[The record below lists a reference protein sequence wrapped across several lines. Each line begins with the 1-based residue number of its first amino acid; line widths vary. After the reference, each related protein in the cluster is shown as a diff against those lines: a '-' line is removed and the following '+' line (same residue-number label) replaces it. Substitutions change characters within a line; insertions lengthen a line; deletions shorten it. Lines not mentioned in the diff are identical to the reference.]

1 MSKKRKKSFDEKLR
15 LSKEK
20 QNQDGSKI
28 VNEDSKLMHGDDYRG
43 KIIKDNERF
52 QDKFQESKSKRYVSE
67 VNDKGSQSS
76 NRRYKLAEEKI
87 QHQEEVQSFNY
98 DSTKTYVEQLKTYDS
113 NSKDFKAYEG
123 VIDKSKSNRNIRPK
137 TDSQVKTEES
147 VFYSPDSEKLD
158 SNLKSTESKKT
169 KLRKQAET
177 FRKEEEFK
185 YKTNEENEVYDPLAQ
200 DTDNDGISDRYD
212 NNFKDSDYFES
223 TYDVEDTIR
232 KEQINQQNNYSPTSK
247 KEKNRKIAMD
257 FRKHQDNFKR
267 KNFEENKYDAL
278 ERDTDN
284 EGIVDK
290 FHHNFKN
297 SKYFESTFDVK
308 EQKLETKEFEKVK
321 GKKKQNRKIGK
332 DFRSNQTK
340 KEIHKEGN
348 KKKNFTNEG
357 FTRSRGKKGKASTGK
372 EAIRDR
378 ENKKR
383 TLKEISKSDL
393 KKESVASGVFL
404 GVEKS
409 QDLAKSYISTG
420 SEDNVGVEAAEK
432 TLDTGS
438 KLVHQKQKS
447 FNKRKVKE
455 AYSLSENDYKLRQK
469 KSKLDFRDELEKTKV
484 SDEYKK
490 SRAYKKFQKRKQMK
504 TCIKEKNH
512 TRIRDRI
519 KESLKELTIS
529 AKNFITRKSKTI
541 VFAILAVII
550 MGTFFINFGG
560 TSLSLMINT
569 ASSTLST
576 TYLSDQ
582 GVLSEVNQVFT
593 SMEQELQDELSS
605 LEDYYPGY
613 DEYIVNKDGEIYH
626 NTHELLAYITSR
638 YGAIERVSDV
648 KSALNELFKVMYQV
662 TYKTEVEIR
671 YRTETKTFINENGEE
686 ETTQVKVSY
695 DYKKLIVNL
704 KTRSMDSMVRE
715 IFADYPDNIIHYE
728 ALMANQGNMGDYFG
742 NGTGDLSEIVFNPAF
757 GNPGIAFDN
766 ETTKKLFNEAEK
778 HIGKRYV
785 FGANG
790 PSNFDCSSFVC
801 WSFTHSGVKNMP
813 RTTAYRIFTDYCNP
827 VSSSEARAGDII
839 FFRGTYNSGTPISHV
854 GIYAGNGMMIHA
866 GDPIQYTSINTNYW
880 KNHFYSFGR
889 LR

>member
-28 VNEDSKLMHGDDYRG
+28 VNEDSKLKHRDDYRG
-43 KIIKDNERF
+43 KIIKDNEHF
-52 QDKFQESKSKRYVSE
+52 QDKFQESKSKRYALE
-67 VNDKGSQSS
+67 VNDKGGQLS
-76 NRRYKLAEEKI
+76 NRRYKLAEEKT
-87 QHQEEVQSFNY
+87 QHQEEVQSFN
-98 DSTKTYVEQLKTYDS
+98 YDS

-147 VFYSPDSEKLD
+147 VFYSPDSKKLD

-185 YKTNEENEVYDPLAQ
+185 YKISEESDVYDPLVQ

-232 KEQINQQNNYSPTSK
+232 QEQVNQQNNYSPTSK
-247 KEKNRKIAMD
+247 KEKNRKIAMN
-257 FRKHQDNFKR
+257 FRKYQDNFKS
-267 KNFEENKYDAL
+267 
-278 ERDTDN
+278 
-284 EGIVDK
+284 
-290 FHHNFKN
+290 

-308 EQKLETKEFEKVK
+308 EQKLETKDFEKIK
-321 GKKKQNRKIGK
+321 GKKKQNRKIDE

-348 KKKNFTNEG
+348 KKKSFTNEG
-357 FTRSRGKKGKASTGK
+357 FTRSRGKKVKASTGK

-420 SEDNVGVEAAEK
+420 SEDNVGVEGAEK

-469 KSKLDFRDELEKTKV
+469 KSKLDFRDELEKTKA

-512 TRIRDRI
+512 TRIQDRI

-541 VFAILAVII
+541 IFAILSVII

-613 DEYIVNKDGEIYH
+613 DEYIVNKEGEVYH

-648 KSALNELFKVMYQV
+648 KSALNELFKAMYQV

-671 YRTETKTFINENGEE
+671 YRTETKTFINENGDE
-686 ETTQVKVSY
+686 ETAQVKVPY
-695 DYKKLIVNL
+695 GYKKFIVNL

-742 NGTGDLSEIVFNPAF
+742 NGIGDLSEIVFNPAF

-766 ETTKKLFNEAEK
+766 ATTKKIFNEAEK

-827 VSSSEARAGDII
+827 VSPSEARAGDII

>member
-28 VNEDSKLMHGDDYRG
+28 VNEDSKLKHGDDYRG
-43 KIIKDNERF
+43 KVIKDNERF
-52 QDKFQESKSKRYVSE
+52 QDKFQESKSKRYDLE
-67 VNDKGSQSS
+67 VNDKGGQLS
-76 NRRYKLAEEKI
+76 NRRYKLAEEKT
-87 QHQEEVQSFNY
+87 QHQEEVQSFN
-98 DSTKTYVEQLKTYDS
+98 YDS

-147 VFYSPDSEKLD
+147 VFYSPDSKKLD

-185 YKTNEENEVYDPLAQ
+185 YKISEESDVYDPLVQ

-232 KEQINQQNNYSPTSK
+232 QEQVNQQNNYSPTSK
-247 KEKNRKIAMD
+247 KEKNRKIAMN
-257 FRKHQDNFKR
+257 FRKYQDNFKS
-267 KNFEENKYDAL
+267 
-278 ERDTDN
+278 
-284 EGIVDK
+284 
-290 FHHNFKN
+290 

-308 EQKLETKEFEKVK
+308 EQKLETKDFEKIK
-321 GKKKQNRKIGK
+321 GKKKQNRKIDE

-357 FTRSRGKKGKASTGK
+357 FTRSRGKKVKASTGK

-383 TLKEISKSDL
+383 TLKEISKSNL

-420 SEDNVGVEAAEK
+420 SEDNVGVEGAEK

-469 KSKLDFRDELEKTKV
+469 KSKLDFRDELEKTKA

-541 VFAILAVII
+541 IFAILSVII

-613 DEYIVNKDGEIYH
+613 DEYIVNKEGEVYH

-648 KSALNELFKVMYQV
+648 KSALNELFKAMYQV

-686 ETTQVKVSY
+686 ETAQVKVPY
-695 DYKKLIVNL
+695 EYKKLIVNL

-766 ETTKKLFNEAEK
+766 ATTKKLFNEAEK

-827 VSSSEARAGDII
+827 VSPSEARAGDII